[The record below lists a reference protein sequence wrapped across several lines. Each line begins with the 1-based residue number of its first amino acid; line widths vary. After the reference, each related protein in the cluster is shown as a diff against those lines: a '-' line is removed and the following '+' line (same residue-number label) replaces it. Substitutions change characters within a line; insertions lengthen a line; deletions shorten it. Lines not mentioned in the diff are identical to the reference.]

1 MIYSRAMSNGAS
13 FRGVTAFSEPYCK
26 LHDIYQ
32 SYYRNSI
39 SAYCASAGIPFR
51 EVGSRFPRQLRV
63 LRRIRHSARFQRV
76 VPGGTKMAD
85 GLANILGAVQ
95 SDPEHAVG
103 SYIWNQDGAKV
114 KICIDAHDSRL
125 VIKPDLLDWC
135 DVYFKAN
142 YWPTEVYP
150 EKVTPIANVNPACL
164 DKIGFLK
171 SCRHQKKELDLFV
184 SFRVWGGTD
193 ELEGVEHSLALIEA
207 LARVKCRKKVLA
219 YLLAGDISAAVK
231 RLERNG
237 IAWTTKWIPQVE
249 LWGYAAK
256 SRLNIV
262 RHGMHQC
269 VPWRMA
275 EILAMGGCPVM
286 DYEATT
292 RWHVPLVENR
302 HYVHLNVPYRPGE
315 AGIDAKALTDRVE
328 RWVASEELT
337 ESISRN
343 TERYFDEY
351 LTPAVLGKYILD
363 YAVSVTSS
371 PSSATANSA
380 ATRDLLR

>member
-1 MIYSRAMSNGAS
+1 
-13 FRGVTAFSEPYCK
+13 
-26 LHDIYQ
+26 
-32 SYYRNSI
+32 
-39 SAYCASAGIPFR
+39 
-51 EVGSRFPRQLRV
+51 LRV
-63 LRRIRHSARFQRV
+63 LRKIRHSARFQRA
-76 VPGGTKMAD
+76 VPGGTKIAD
-85 GLANILGAVQ
+85 GVAKILGAVQ

-103 SYIWNQDGAKV
+103 SYIFNQGGTEV
-114 KICIDAHDSRL
+114 KICIDAHDSKL
-125 VIKPDLLDWC
+125 VIKPDLLEWC

-150 EKVTPIANVNPACL
+150 AKVAPIANVNPACL

-171 SCRHQKKELDLFV
+171 NCRHHKKELDLFV

-193 ELEGVEHSLALIEA
+193 ELEGVEHGLALIEA
-207 LARVKCRKKVLA
+207 LAKVKCRKKVLA

-231 RLERNG
+231 RLESAG
-237 IAWTTKWIPQVE
+237 IAWTTKWIPQAE

-292 RWHVPLVENR
+292 RWHAPLVEGR
-302 HYVHLNVPYRPGE
+302 HYVHLDVPYHPGE
-315 AGIDAKALTDRVE
+315 GAGIDTRTLTDRVE
-328 RWVASEELT
+328 SWVASEELT

-343 TERYFDEY
+343 TERYFDEH

-363 YAVSVTSS
+363 YAVSCATTSS
-371 PSSATANSA
+371 PSSATASSA
-380 ATRDLLR
+380 ATRDLPR

>member
-1 MIYSRAMSNGAS
+1 MPD
-13 FRGVTAFSEPYCK
+13 GVTAFSEPYCK

-32 SYYRNSI
+32 TYYRNSI
-39 SAYCASAGIPFR
+39 AAYCASAGIPFR
-51 EVGSRFPRQLRV
+51 EVGSRFPHQLRT
-63 LRRIRHSARFQRV
+63 LRRIRHSARFQSA
-76 VPGGTKMAD
+76 VPGGTKIVD
-85 GLANILGAVQ
+85 GLAKMLGAAQ
-95 SDPEHAVG
+95 GKTEHVIG
-103 SYIWNQDGAKV
+103 SYIFNQDGV
-114 KICIDAHDSRL
+114 EIKICIDAQDTRL
-125 VIKPDLLDWC
+125 LIKPDLLEWC

-150 EKVTPIANVNPACL
+150 AKVVPIANVNPACL
-164 DKIGFLK
+164 DKIGLLK

-193 ELEGVEHSLALIEA
+193 ELEGVEHGLALIEA
-207 LARVKCRKKVLA
+207 LAKVKCRKKVLA

-231 RLERNG
+231 RLESAG
-237 IAWTTKWIPQVE
+237 VAWTTKWIPQAE

-292 RWHVPLVENR
+292 RWHVPLVEGQ
-302 HYVHLNVPYRPGE
+302 HYVHLNLPYQPNE
-315 AGIDAKALTDRVE
+315 AGRIDTKTLTDRVE
-328 RWVASEELT
+328 SWVRSEELT

-343 TERYFDEY
+343 TERYFDEH
-351 LTPAVLGKYILD
+351 LTPAALGKYILD
-363 YAVSVTSS
+363 YATSRVVTPS
-371 PSSATANSA
+371 PSSAPASSV
-380 ATRDLLR
+380 ATRDPLR